1 MYYHRR
7 NKNRDEKKYT
17 GKIITKAVG
26 KCIRVRTFITLWYD
40 RGIDK
45 FKQWNWTV
53 FRKTD
58 LCLTVYFRFSFDLIN
73 YIKFHTGLIKWITHT
88 QRHTHTK
95 KF

>member
-1 MYYHRR
+1 MYYHRW
-7 NKNRDEKKYT
+7 NKNRDEKRYT
-17 GKIITKAVG
+17 GKITKAVG
-26 KCIRVRTFITLWYD
+26 KCIWRERTFVTVWYD

-45 FKQWNWTV
+45 FKQWNRTV

-58 LCLTVYFRFSFDLIN
+58 LCLKVYFRFSFDLIN

-88 QRHTHTK
+88 HTK